1 LSPSKRQTSSRVAED
16 VFANNPTM
24 CAIVEARRLYGSKDC
39 LIISMGTG
47 SEPTRIDASA
57 TARWGDLGWALPMI
71 TIFMASSSQ
80 IVAVETDEGVSAVAL
95 AIRCLA
101 QDDYTG
107 R

>member
-1 LSPSKRQTSSRVAED
+1 MSPSKRQTSSRVAED

-47 SEPTRIDASA
+47 SEPTRVDASA
-57 TARWGDLGWALPMI
+57 AARWGDLGWALPMI